1 MVRSFGR
8 FTLPLIPLLLG
19 CSSSA
24 EARQCPVSP
33 ESPEAAPSASAPSVV
48 VAGTQPEG
56 SKTEAAAVAPAP
68 TSSDAPAPSDA
79 PAAASATA
87 AEPQSLPELTLKI
100 TGMHIG
106 GGPND
111 SETKR
116 PFMNAIESGFGAMQD
131 CYRKSDEPTKGGTYG
146 VDLRV
151 ERDGGHPTVQGV
163 RTAMKGD
170 ALTSCLEKSF
180 QNLTFGKP
188 AKGATV
194 LSVSVKF
201 SLGE

>member
-1 MVRSFGR
+1 MATSFGR
-8 FTLPLIPLLLG
+8 IILPLVPVLLG

-24 EARQCPVSP
+24 EARPCPVVA
-33 ESPEAAPSASAPSVV
+33 EAATSAPIEPPAVIEPRPASSAVGLAVGSEPAAGEKDPPASAPVT
-48 VAGTQPEG
+48 VATGQR
-56 SKTEAAAVAPAP
+56 
-68 TSSDAPAPSDA
+68 
-79 PAAASATA
+79 
-87 AEPQSLPELTLKI
+87 LPELRLKI

-116 PFMNAIESGFGAMQD
+116 PFMDAIEAGFDQMRD
-131 CYRKSDEPTKGGTYG
+131 CYRKTEEPGKGGTYG

-151 ERDGGHPTVQGV
+151 DRVGGHPTVQAV

-170 ALTSCLEKSF
+170 ALRKCLESSF
-180 QNLTFGKP
+180 LGLSFGKP
-188 AKGATV
+188 AKGPTV
-194 LSVSVKF
+194 LSVSVNF